1 MIIVYNSTIKKGKG
15 VCLKQ
20 LFYFCIFLLCASL
33 NAQWI
38 NDVKVV
44 KVADGDTI
52 TVLTNENEQI
62 RVRLYGIDA
71 PESSQDF
78 GSAAR
83 KVLSGAV
90 AGKTVSVDVKDTDR
104 YGRSV
109 GVVYVGNSDVN
120 EFMVSNGYAWAYR
133 RFTDVYVNKEAEA
146 KNKKLG
152 LWSQSGSIPPW
163 DYRKQQRAIK
173 DIDVDNRPSQ
183 KEEGISDKVLRWF
196 GF

>member
-1 MIIVYNSTIKKGKG
+1 M
-15 VCLKQ
+15 KQ
-20 LFYFCIFLLCASL
+20 LFFSCIFLLCASL

-44 KVADGDTI
+44 KVSDGDTI

-62 RVRLYGIDA
+62 RVRLFGIDA

>member
-1 MIIVYNSTIKKGKG
+1 M
-15 VCLKQ
+15 KQ
-20 LFYFCIFLLCASL
+20 LFFSCIFLLCASL

-90 AGKTVSVDVKDTDR
+90 AGKSVNINVKDTDR

-109 GVVYVGNSDVN
+109 GVVYVGNADVN

-133 RFTDVYVNKEAEA
+133 RFTEDYVDKETEA
-146 KNKKLG
+146 KSKKIG

-183 KEEGISDKVLRWF
+183 KDEGISDKVLRWF